1 MKHLTTNN
9 TMENKTN
16 SSGGLGGGFML
27 GLLIGVLVTLL
38 LTTKKGRE
46 ILRDVMDKIIHKLS
60 KIDESFDKIKEEF
73 RAEENSDYIKTDTQS
88 IQDEIKQIIVQ
99 ASEDLKKP
107 SEPASKTEVK
117 NTSSKNGKEE
127 KPTKRLFFRR
137 THKN

>member
-1 MKHLTTNN
+1 MKHPATNKQ
-9 TMENKTN
+9 MENKTN
-16 SSGGLGGGFML
+16 NSGGLGGGFML

-60 KIDESFDKIKEEF
+60 KIDESFDKIKEEL
-73 RAEENSDYIKTDTQS
+73 RDEENSDYIKTESQS

-99 ASEDLKKP
+99 TSEDLKKP
-107 SEPASKTEVK
+107 SEPVSKIEVK
-117 NTSSKNGKEE
+117 NSNSKNGKED
-127 KPTKRLFFRR
+127 KPSKRLFFKR